1 MRSNFL
7 TLKIIAIIILM
18 AIFWVGLNF
27 ISALV
32 SERQQYQQDFLQ
44 DIAQNHIRPQSIVSP
59 YIRVPYQENRICQNE
74 KKEPYKCIET
84 HWTLIGADQTHWTS
98 QFDVSDNQY
107 KRTIYR
113 AISYQAL
120 LTAQGSFQKPLLEQH
135 PYQWDQAEIVL
146 PVSDP
151 RGLNQNPTIKILN
164 QNYQFEI
171 TPQDTTNSGLNFMR
185 IGVKQR
191 PELLNAIQNGFQFK
205 LQVNTAGLNKF
216 TLIPT
221 SNVITYAAK
230 GNWADAKYDGQSLPY
245 KKNSAE
251 KQFSAQWKNIA
262 LGQQNLNVLANCTA
276 NNGNNQNCLNP
287 LKSSQ
292 YSDNEENYTAE
303 NTHEKIGL
311 STEFLES
318 VNVYTQTDRA
328 IKYGIVIILITFGCF
343 FLFEVLKSLRIH
355 PIQYAL
361 VAMAQG
367 IFFVLLLAIS
377 EYYAFAWAYIVAA
390 IACISLMTW
399 YLFFVMKGFK
409 AAALFGVILSI
420 LYGIMYMLL
429 QSSGKTFLMG
439 SVIAF
444 IILSI
449 VMFITRNIDWYQ
461 LNGRTERELKIYT
474 PPQ

>member
-27 ISALV
+27 VSVLV
-32 SERQQYQQDFLQ
+32 SERQSYQQNFLK

-59 YIRVPYQENRICQNE
+59 YIRVPYQQNKICQNE
-74 KKEPYKCIET
+74 KKEPYNCVET

-98 QFDVSDNQY
+98 QFDVSDDKY
-107 KRTIYR
+107 KRAIYR
-113 AISYQAL
+113 AISYQAE
-120 LTAQGSFQKPLLEQH
+120 LTAQGIFQKPLVEKH

-151 RGLNQNPTIKILN
+151 RGLNQNPTINISN

-171 TPQDTTNSGLNFMR
+171 APQDTTNSGLNFMR
-185 IGVKQR
+185 IRVQQR

-221 SNVITYAAK
+221 SSLITYSAK

-245 KKNSAE
+245 DRDSAE

-276 NNGNNQNCLNP
+276 KGKAEYCFNPNKPNEYEAFENGYPVN
-287 LKSSQ
+287 
-292 YSDNEENYTAE
+292 TAD
-303 NTHEKIGL
+303 EKIGL

-318 VNVYTQTDRA
+318 VNVYRGGPT
-328 IKYGIVIILITFGCF
+328 C
-343 FLFEVLKSLRIH
+343 
-355 PIQYAL
+355 
-361 VAMAQG
+361 
-367 IFFVLLLAIS
+367 
-377 EYYAFAWAYIVAA
+377 
-390 IACISLMTW
+390 
-399 YLFFVMKGFK
+399 
-409 AAALFGVILSI
+409 
-420 LYGIMYMLL
+420 
-429 QSSGKTFLMG
+429 
-439 SVIAF
+439 
-444 IILSI
+444 
-449 VMFITRNIDWYQ
+449 
-461 LNGRTERELKIYT
+461 LNN
-474 PPQ
+474 

>member
-27 ISALV
+27 VSVLV
-32 SERQQYQQDFLQ
+32 SERQSYQQNFLK

-59 YIRVPYQENRICQNE
+59 YIRVPYQQTKICQNE
-74 KKEPYKCIET
+74 KKEPYNCVET

-98 QFDVSDNQY
+98 QFDVSDDKY
-107 KRTIYR
+107 KRAIYR
-113 AISYQAL
+113 AISYQAV
-120 LTAQGSFQKPLLEQH
+120 LTAQGGFQKPLVEQH

-151 RGLNQNPTIKILN
+151 RGLNQNPTISISN

-171 TPQDTTNSGLNFMR
+171 APQDTTHSGLNFMR
-185 IGVKQR
+185 IRVQQR

-245 KKNSAE
+245 DRNSAE

-262 LGQQNLNVLANCTA
+262 LGQQNLNALANCTA
-276 NNGNNQNCLNP
+276 KGKAEYCFNPNKPNEYEAFENG
-287 LKSSQ
+287 
-292 YSDNEENYTAE
+292 YAAHAAD
-303 NTHEKIGL
+303 EKIGL

-328 IKYGIVIILITFGCF
+328 LKYGIVIILITLGCF

-355 PIQYAL
+355 PIQYSL

-377 EYYAFAWAYIVAA
+377 EYYAFAWAYMVAA

-409 AAALFGVILSI
+409 VAALFGLILSS

-439 SVIAF
+439 SIIAF

-449 VMFITRNIDWYQ
+449 VMFITRNVDWYQ
-461 LNGRTERELKIYT
+461 LNGRTERELKTYT

>member
-7 TLKIIAIIILM
+7 TLKIIAIIILT

-27 ISALV
+27 ISNLV
-32 SERQQYQQDFLQ
+32 SERQRYQQDFLQ

-135 PYQWDQAEIVL
+135 PYQWNQAEIVL

-151 RGLNQNPTIKILN
+151 RGLNQNPTINILN

-262 LGQQNLNVLANCTA
+262 LGQQNLNVLTNCTA

-292 YSDNEENYTAE
+292 YSDNEGSYTAE

-420 LYGIMYMLL
+420 LYGMMYMLL

-449 VMFITRNIDWYQ
+449 VMFITRNIDYWYI
-461 LNGRTERELKIYT
+461 NSIYRYYDCNDC
-474 PPQ
+474 

>member
-27 ISALV
+27 VSVLV
-32 SERQQYQQDFLQ
+32 SERQSYQQDFLQ

-59 YIRVPYQENRICQNE
+59 YIRVPYQQTKICQNE
-74 KKEPYKCIET
+74 KKEPYNCVET

-98 QFDVSDNQY
+98 QFDVSDDQY

-120 LTAQGSFQKPLLEQH
+120 LTAQGDFQKPLIEQH

-151 RGLNQNPTIKILN
+151 RGLNQNPTAKILN

-171 TPQDTTNSGLNFMR
+171 APQDNTNSGLNFMR
-185 IGVKQR
+185 IGVKQH
-191 PELLNAIQNGFQFK
+191 PELLNAIQNGFQFT
-205 LQVNTAGLNKF
+205 LQINTTGLNKF

-221 SNVITYAAK
+221 SNLITYAAK

-262 LGQQNLNVLANCTA
+262 LGQQNLNVLANCATTSR
-276 NNGNNQNCLNP
+276 NDQNCLNQ
-287 LKSSQ
+287 LKQSQ
-292 YSDNEENYTAE
+292 YSETESGYKTE

-311 STEFLES
+311 SIKFLES

-377 EYYAFAWAYIVAA
+377 EYYAFAGVHGGIATNAY
-390 IACISLMTW
+390 
-399 YLFFVMKGFK
+399 
-409 AAALFGVILSI
+409 
-420 LYGIMYMLL
+420 
-429 QSSGKTFLMG
+429 
-439 SVIAF
+439 
-444 IILSI
+444 
-449 VMFITRNIDWYQ
+449 
-461 LNGRTERELKIYT
+461 
-474 PPQ
+474 

>member
-1 MRSNFL
+1 
-7 TLKIIAIIILM
+7 
-18 AIFWVGLNF
+18 
-27 ISALV
+27 
-32 SERQQYQQDFLQ
+32 
-44 DIAQNHIRPQSIVSP
+44 
-59 YIRVPYQENRICQNE
+59 
-74 KKEPYKCIET
+74 
-84 HWTLIGADQTHWTS
+84 
-98 QFDVSDNQY
+98 
-107 KRTIYR
+107 
-113 AISYQAL
+113 
-120 LTAQGSFQKPLLEQH
+120 
-135 PYQWDQAEIVL
+135 
-146 PVSDP
+146 
-151 RGLNQNPTIKILN
+151 
-164 QNYQFEI
+164 
-171 TPQDTTNSGLNFMR
+171 MR

-205 LQVNTAGLNKF
+205 LQINTAGLNKF

-377 EYYAFAWAYIVAA
+377 EYYAFAWAYMVAA